1 MALLYITSH
10 CSKLWL
16 MKYRTW
22 ELWTTEVPLNELR
35 TSESQAPSCMKG
47 RQGKCM
53 QAFVLPLGMGKT
65 CSPQRGSLWGAR
77 LHPAGCWR
85 LPSALLLP
93 LHRWVWLGG
102 QDLLLWELAAQLCFS
117 GMVSACKVMAPQGE
131 GTFRVRKLKFSLWQQ
146 EMLSSP
152 YLLDLL
158 ASMQACC
165 RETACCLMGA
175 WSLKL
180 FPEFCWDRQNSVNST
195 PDRESSIR
203 THFGML
209 LCACSLPGGCSSK
222 LINFCDLNHSLLL
235 VVPACAVLHSYRWC
249 ALSGD
254 PISMPL

>member
-35 TSESQAPSCMKG
+35 TSESRAPSCMKG
-47 RQGKCM
+47 RQGKRM
-53 QAFVLPLGMGKT
+53 QAFVLPLGAEKT
-65 CSPQRGSLWGAR
+65 CSPQSARSTAPSCRVLEAPKRSAPSPAQLGLIRRAALSLPW
-77 LHPAGCWR
+77 
-85 LPSALLLP
+85 
-93 LHRWVWLGG
+93 
-102 QDLLLWELAAQLCFS
+102 QLAAQLCFS

-131 GTFRVRKLKFSLWQQ
+131 GTFPVQKLKFSLWQQ

-180 FPEFCWDRQNSVNST
+180 LPEFCWDRQNSVNST
-195 PDRESSIR
+195 PDRESLIR